1 MVWIANPEPQDPG
14 RALTEAIHDGVSAST
29 YWRTLMKCGAID
41 RLSLGRRRNDPKLAN
56 RRCLVLA
63 GKQDLDGD
71 DAQSRQRHSVQ
82 LKHKGGPTL
91 GVQMKVFRSH
101 YGGLAVRHQDAERR
115 SVGCVWRAENS
126 YENLDASRGCGLRYF
141 PDDRGGCF
149 GFGIGGN
156 AVTEEGMA
164 QSVSQL
170 GFRPHRL
177 LAAFAAA
184 CDLLVGLSAAAL
196 ALPPLK
202 STETP
207 QGDGSGVL
215 HGFRFVFKFG
225 RLASGFLDD
234 LEGGLVEIAPA
245 FSDHASVSH
254 G

>member
-149 GFGIGGN
+149 GFGIGGLR
-156 AVTEEGMA
+156 ATFGE
-164 QSVSQL
+164 
-170 GFRPHRL
+170 RPATAITPDAIRAYQRTRR
-177 LAAFAAA
+177 AAGAAA
-184 CDLLVGLSAAAL
+184 A
-196 ALPPLK
+196 
-202 STETP
+202 T
-207 QGDGSGVL
+207 
-215 HGFRFVFKFG
+215 R
-225 RLASGFLDD
+225 
-234 LEGGLVEIAPA
+234 
-245 FSDHASVSH
+245 
-254 G
+254 